1 MNDNF
6 DDKVINFVKRTSENK
21 EGVRQPSFKGF
32 PYIKIIK
39 DENNNFFKEDAL
51 IDFAKKSFF
60 IVTVVKNN
68 GIGCALYKYKV
79 PYESLLK
86 FLNQFR
92 INSSYGKV
100 IDIER
105 YIPEDLA

>member
-1 MNDNF
+1 MNDN
-6 DDKVINFVKRTSENK
+6 DKVINFGKRVTDGSNGTK
-21 EGVRQPSFKGF
+21 QPSFKGF
-32 PYIKIIK
+32 PYIKTVK
-39 DENNNFFKEDAL
+39 DENGNFFKEDAL
-51 IDFAKKSFF
+51 LDFAQKCYY
-60 IVTVVKNN
+60 IVTVVRKN

-79 PYESLLK
+79 PYDSLLK

-105 YIPEDLA
+105 YVPEDLA

>member
-1 MNDNF
+1 MNDDF
-6 DDKVINFVKRTSENK
+6 IDKVVNFVKRTSSDNK
-21 EGVRQPSFKGF
+21 GVKQPSFKGF

-39 DENNNFFKEDAL
+39 DENGNFFKEDSL
-51 IDFAKKSFF
+51 IDYAQKCFY
-60 IVTVVKNN
+60 IVTVVRKN

-79 PYESLLK
+79 PYDSLLK

-92 INSSYGKV
+92 INSSYGRV

-105 YIPEDLA
+105 YVPEDLA